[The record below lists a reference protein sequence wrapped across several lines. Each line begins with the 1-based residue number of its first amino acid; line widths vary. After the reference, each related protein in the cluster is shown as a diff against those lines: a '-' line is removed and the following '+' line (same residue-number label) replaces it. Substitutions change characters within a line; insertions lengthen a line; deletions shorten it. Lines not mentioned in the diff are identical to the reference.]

1 MSAKNILH
9 NAIYAARLIIRY
21 ILYIDHFFKAYR
33 TMSEFIFCFDR
44 CDLSVS
50 RDSSAETIFSSLGIL
65 DFTTTYNVE
74 TRKIQFAQKNNVI
87 STILF
92 SFFLS
97 LTFYLYFS
105 LCLPFTLF
113 LKQYNIEFIYCTY
126 IDDIFLEKNSFK
138 RIRELSFL
146 LFCFFFNFLFLFFFF
161 LCIYILRCWYFK
173 WLLYKQLLIDIKDR
187 FKRRYTYNVHC
198 KYWCNSKT

>member
-1 MSAKNILH
+1 MNG
-9 NAIYAARLIIRY
+9 Y
-21 ILYIDHFFKAYR
+21 
-33 TMSEFIFCFDR
+33 
-44 CDLSVS
+44 
-50 RDSSAETIFSSLGIL
+50 
-65 DFTTTYNVE
+65 
-74 TRKIQFAQKNNVI
+74 VI

-126 IDDIFLEKNSFK
+126 IDDIFLEKKNSFK

-146 LFCFFFNFLFLFFFF
+146 LFCFLLFFFF
-161 LCIYILRCWYFK
+161 FLIFYFFFF
-173 WLLYKQLLIDIKDR
+173 L
-187 FKRRYTYNVHC
+187 FTYTYYYVVDILSGFYTSNC
-198 KYWCNSKT
+198 